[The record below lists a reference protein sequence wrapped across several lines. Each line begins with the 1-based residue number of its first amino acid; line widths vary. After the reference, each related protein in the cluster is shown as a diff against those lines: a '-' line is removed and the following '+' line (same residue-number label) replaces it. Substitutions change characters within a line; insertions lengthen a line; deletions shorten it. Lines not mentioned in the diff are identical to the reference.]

1 MIEDIEILRWSGL
14 WKNGSEV
21 RVGVRLV
28 DGRDALLVGFAGNES
43 GEQKVNYSLVIQG
56 SDHEADF
63 IIPAEL
69 EQKVEGKLF
78 GDPRTIGSRTLKD
91 LKLF

>member
-1 MIEDIEILRWSGL
+1 MMQEEVEILRWSGI
-14 WKNGSEV
+14 WRNGGEV

-28 DGRDALLVGFAGNES
+28 DGRDALLVAYAGQGGTEM
-43 GEQKVNYSLVIQG
+43 KVHYSLIIQG

-63 IIPAEL
+63 IIPTEL
-69 EQKVEGKLF
+69 EKRVEEKLLGKS
-78 GDPRTIGSRTLKD
+78 GSGSCSLKD